1 MAIGPTYEIPNEMR
15 DFAEKSVEQAR
26 KAFDGFM
33 DAAHKAAT
41 TVESQAVTAETRARA
56 TADSAVSYA
65 EANVAASFAFAQKL
79 LRAKTLEEMMTIQ
92 AEFARSQI
100 DTLTKQMSDMTGP
113 KQPGS

>member
-1 MAIGPTYEIPNEMR
+1 MATGGYEIPNEMR

-33 DAAHKAAT
+33 EAAHKSATAMETQAASAQQN
-41 TVESQAVTAETRARA
+41 VRA

-79 LRAKTLEEMMTIQ
+79 LRARTLEEMMSIQ
-92 AEFARSQI
+92 ADFARSQI
-100 DTLTKQMSDMTGP
+100 DTLNKQMAEMG
-113 KQPGS
+113 KAARPGF

>member
-1 MAIGPTYEIPNEMR
+1 MAGGPTYEIPNEMR

-41 TVESQAVTAETRARA
+41 TVESQAASAQTSARA

-79 LRAKTLEEMMTIQ
+79 LRAKTMEEMMTIQ

-100 DTLTKQMSDMTGP
+100 DTLTKQMSEMTGA
-113 KQPGS
+113 K